1 MKATHD
7 DTTFTLTGEVW
18 SSTYPLEEL
27 PKWLRW
33 YRGQKRR
40 FAKAGDSYDA
50 TIAAL
55 ETLAAEL
62 GITVPEDD
70 ERAADEEQQA

>member
-33 YRGQKRR
+33 YRGQKHR
-40 FAKAGDSYDA
+40 FSKAGGSYDA

-55 ETLAAEL
+55 EALAAEL
-62 GITVPEDD
+62 GVTVPND
-70 ERAADEEQQA
+70 EVLASGVT

>member
-7 DTTFTLTGEVW
+7 DTTFRLTGEVW

-40 FAKAGDSYDA
+40 FSKAGDSYDA

-55 ETLAAEL
+55 EALAAEL
-62 GITVPEDD
+62 GVTVPDD
-70 ERAADEEQQA
+70 EVLASGVT